1 MSKTYRGWGEIDD
14 WSSGREFRRQ
24 HKRKSSADSKQH
36 IREELAEMEDEVTLA
51 YVVVNEFV
59 PDGSDVTVREDL
71 YYTFDEQDAIDVLGE
86 LADQVGASLGMSES
100 SFDAP
105 PTAGLEENSYFV
117 EEIEIHG

>member
-24 HKRKSSADSKQH
+24 HKRKSDVDSKQH

-86 LADQVGASLGMSES
+86 LADQVGAALDMGES